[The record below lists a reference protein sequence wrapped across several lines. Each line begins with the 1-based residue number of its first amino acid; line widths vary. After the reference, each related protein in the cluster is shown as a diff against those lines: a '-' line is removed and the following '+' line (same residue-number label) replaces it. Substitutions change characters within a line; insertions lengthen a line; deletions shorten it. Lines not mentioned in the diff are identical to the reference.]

1 MPLENADFI
10 SELNPAW
17 PLGTDSI
24 NQGDDHDRVTKK
36 AVQQSFPNI
45 DQEVT
50 ASATDLNTITDAATT
65 GVLVPTGAILPYAAA
80 SPPNGYLLCDGAA
93 IDPQFADLIALIGPN
108 TPDLRGQFLRGW
120 SSDTAQDPDGPRAPL
135 SSQDDEVGPHRHG
148 TDVQSVNEG
157 NWDTAN
163 SRGGNQVSGR
173 AKTTENTGVET
184 RPKNVAVAYIIKT

>member
-1 MPLENADFI
+1 MPLEDANFI

-36 AVQQSFPNI
+36 AVVQSFGNI
-45 DQEVT
+45 DKAVT
-50 ASATDLNTITDAATT
+50 ASADDLNTITDAATT

-93 IDPQFADLIALIGPN
+93 IDPQFSDLIALIGLN

-120 SSDTAQDPDGPRAPL
+120 SSDTAQDPDAPRAPL
-135 SSQDDEVGPHRHG
+135 SSQDGEVGPHRHG

-157 NWDTAN
+157 NWDGAN
-163 SRGGNQVSGR
+163 SRGGNQVAGR
-173 AKTTENTGVET
+173 AQTTENSGAET
-184 RPKNVAVAYIIKT
+184 RPKNVAVAFIIKT